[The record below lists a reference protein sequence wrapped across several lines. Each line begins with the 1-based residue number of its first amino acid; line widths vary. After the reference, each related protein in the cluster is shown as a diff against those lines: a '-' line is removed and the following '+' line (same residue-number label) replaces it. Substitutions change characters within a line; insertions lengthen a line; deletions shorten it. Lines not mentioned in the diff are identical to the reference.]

1 MLFLWRAKMA
11 TSLQKKKRTT
21 ILSLVI
27 VPWKKSSERRSQNMA
42 AEISLSPTVCEKETD
57 FNSRLTMPMWGYIV

>member
-1 MLFLWRAKMA
+1 MA

-27 VPWKKSSERRSQNMA
+27 VPWKKSSESRSQNMA
-42 AEISLSPTVCEKETD
+42 AEISLSPTVCEKEMD
-57 FNSRLTMPMWGYIV
+57 FNSKINNANVGYIVYRV